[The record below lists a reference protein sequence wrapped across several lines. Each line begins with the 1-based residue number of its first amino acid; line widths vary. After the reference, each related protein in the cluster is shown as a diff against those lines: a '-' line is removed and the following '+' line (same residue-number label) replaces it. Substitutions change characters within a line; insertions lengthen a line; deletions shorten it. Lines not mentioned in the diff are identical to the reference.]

1 MAEHK
6 PTQGTVPNPW
16 AFHDNFLMTTPKL
29 KSASMIPIEEHEK
42 LWIEMSPEDSSY
54 ESAIKYFKTRMYV
67 NRDMEPNTKLKE
79 LRETANVLWSYRNQV
94 VGMDT
99 GDRAV
104 RVSLSAIEN

>member
-1 MAEHK
+1 
-6 PTQGTVPNPW
+6 
-16 AFHDNFLMTTPKL
+16 
-29 KSASMIPIEEHEK
+29 MIPIDEHEK

-67 NRDMEPNTKLKE
+67 KRDMEPSTKLKE

-99 GDRAV
+99 GDRAA
-104 RVSLSAIEN
+104 RVSHAGITIDWTKFQLNIIIISIPIVIYYFKL